1 MSLSIKWQNL
11 LTDEELSDR
20 YFGEY
25 NQVSVLGYFKDGS
38 VNRYVIHCDECSK
51 DIDLFGQGNFV
62 TTKRTLL
69 RGGLPCGCSNRV
81 TWSKEQY
88 EVLCRRKAVSLG
100 YVFIGFSD
108 EWKKKNTKITLSCK
122 YHGTWSTNSVGS
134 LLYAGNGCPSC
145 RTEALRATRIK
156 SDEDMID
163 SFFASGAFHI
173 DTKFWR
179 SERKDSEGKKKF
191 WNMFCPSCLTQAE
204 AMSES
209 LKSGFLPCNC
219 KSNRQQQAYINLI
232 KDGDLVIAVKFGIAN
247 NAKNRIRSQITN
259 SVYSVVNH
267 AVYEFPSRL
276 LCLRAERECKQTLV
290 CGVITKLEMRDG
302 YTETTHPSNLN
313 SIIEIYE
320 RNGGVF
326 CH

>member
-1 MSLSIKWQNL
+1 MSLAIKLQNL
-11 LTDEELSDR
+11 LMDEELSNR

-25 NQVSVLGYFKDGS
+25 NQVSVLGYFKDGP

-69 RGGLPCGCSNRV
+69 RGGLPC
-81 TWSKEQY
+81 
-88 EVLCRRKAVSLG
+88 
-100 YVFIGFSD
+100 
-108 EWKKKNTKITLSCK
+108 
-122 YHGTWSTNSVGS
+122 
-134 LLYAGNGCPSC
+134 
-145 RTEALRATRIK
+145 
-156 SDEDMID
+156 
-163 SFFASGAFHI
+163 
-173 DTKFWR
+173 
-179 SERKDSEGKKKF
+179 
-191 WNMFCPSCLTQAE
+191 
-204 AMSES
+204 
-209 LKSGFLPCNC
+209 NC
-219 KSNRQQQAYINLI
+219 KRNRQQQAYINLI

-290 CGVITKLEMRDG
+290 CGVITKLEMKDG
-302 YTETTHPSNLN
+302 YTETTQPSNLN

-326 CH
+326 CP

>member
-1 MSLSIKWQNL
+1 MSLAIKLQNL
-11 LTDEELSDR
+11 LMDEELSNR

-25 NQVSVLGYFKDGS
+25 NQVSVLGYFKDGP

-69 RGGLPCGCSNRV
+69 RGGLPCGCSNHV

-108 EWKKKNTKITLSCK
+108 EWKRKHTKITLSCK
-122 YHGTWSTNSVGS
+122 DHGTWATNSVGS
-134 LLYAGNGCPSC
+134 LLYASNGCPSC

-179 SERKDSEGKKKF
+179 SGRKDSEGKKKF
-191 WNMFCPSCLTQAE
+191 WNTQRIAIFGGGSALLAFIVYQLFFSDKRSKLNVEAE
-204 AMSES
+204 IKTDKIYNNPVES
-209 LKSGFLPCNC
+209 HIIPTSSSGNG
-219 KSNRQQQAYINLI
+219 QI
-232 KDGDLVIAVKFGIAN
+232 KFTI
-247 NAKNRIRSQITN
+247 KN
-259 SVYSVVNH
+259 
-267 AVYEFPSRL
+267 
-276 LCLRAERECKQTLV
+276 
-290 CGVITKLEMRDG
+290 
-302 YTETTHPSNLN
+302 
-313 SIIEIYE
+313 
-320 RNGGVF
+320 
-326 CH
+326 